1 MKQHVHTFE
10 SFTNEAHFYSPGS
23 DMERLAGLG
32 SGRTFRYSSPQNLMT
47 WAKKFLTPDKLSAL
61 SADKVTLR
69 TNSKTSF
76 YIETKGSFDFEK
88 IKPLLQDFAERFM
101 GMEGLSGLKFSL
113 EKPNQIFVVI
123 DSNRGVEFEG

>member
-1 MKQHVHTFE
+1 
-10 SFTNEAHFYSPGS
+10 
-23 DMERLAGLG
+23 
-32 SGRTFRYSSPQNLMT
+32 MT

-69 TNSKTSF
+69 INSKTSF
-76 YIETKGSFDFEK
+76 NIETKGSFDFEK

>member
-1 MKQHVHTFE
+1 MKHIQTFE
-10 SFTNEAHFYSPGS
+10 GFIAEAEFYSPGS

-32 SGRTFRYSSPQNLMT
+32 SGRTFRYNSPQNLIA
-47 WAKKFLTPDKLSAL
+47 WAKKFLAADKLSAL

-76 YIETKGSFDFEK
+76 NILTKGSFDFEK

-101 GMEGLSGLKFSL
+101 TGEGLQGLKFSL

>member
-1 MKQHVHTFE
+1 MKYLQTFE
-10 SFTNEAHFYSPGS
+10 DFIAEAEFYSPGS

-32 SGRTFRYSSPQNLMT
+32 SGRTFRYNSPQNLIA
-47 WAKKFLTPDKLSAL
+47 WVKKFLTADKLSAL
-61 SADKVTLR
+61 SADKATLR

-76 YIETKGSFDFEK
+76 NILTKGSFDFEK

-101 GMEGLSGLKFSL
+101 TREGVQGLKFSL